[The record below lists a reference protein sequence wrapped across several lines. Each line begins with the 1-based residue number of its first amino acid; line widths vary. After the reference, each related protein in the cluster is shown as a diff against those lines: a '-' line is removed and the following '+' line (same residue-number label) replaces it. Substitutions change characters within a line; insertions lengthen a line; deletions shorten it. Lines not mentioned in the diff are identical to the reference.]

1 MMRLFF
7 GRLDGAEYRTPDRV
21 ARLGLAQVE
30 RGVELERLLEFVAAL
45 LNAAGRAMDERQ
57 ILVGAHAVGL
67 EDQSLVEARL
77 QELRRVHEL
86 AVLVGSH
93 SEIQRPLAPIR
104 TEHGTPGQ
112 SQRSEH
118 EP

>member
-1 MMRLFF
+1 MTRLFF

-30 RGVELERLLEFVAAL
+30 RGVEVERLLEFVAAL
-45 LNAAGRAMDERQ
+45 LNAARRAMNERQ
-57 ILVGAHAVGL
+57 VLVGAHAVGL
-67 EDQSLVEARL
+67 EDQTLVEARL
-77 QELRRVHEL
+77 QELRRVHEF

-93 SEIQRPLAPIR
+93 SEVQLLLALIR
-104 TEHGTPGQ
+104 TEHGAPGQ

-118 EP
+118 DP